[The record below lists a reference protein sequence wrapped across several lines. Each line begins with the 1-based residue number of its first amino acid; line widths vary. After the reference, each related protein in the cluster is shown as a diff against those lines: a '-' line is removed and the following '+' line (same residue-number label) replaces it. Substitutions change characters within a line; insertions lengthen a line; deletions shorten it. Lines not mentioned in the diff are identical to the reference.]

1 MRRTGGAGVI
11 NNRTVITAKYR
22 GRGLLGH
29 AATNDS
35 LSSSPRT
42 RTCAPRIARSEG
54 VTTHG
59 CFNHARFGILVS
71 AHARYHDAVLPLGL
85 FVEELYLCLE
95 VILRNRTWRTLKVK
109 VRNPISV
116 V

>member
-1 MRRTGGAGVI
+1 MGVSVCV
-11 NNRTVITAKYR
+11 RV
-22 GRGLLGH
+22 
-29 AATNDS
+29 
-35 LSSSPRT
+35 
-42 RTCAPRIARSEG
+42 G
-54 VTTHG
+54 VCHG

-109 VRNPISV
+109 VRKPISV

>member
-1 MRRTGGAGVI
+1 MGSTNKYTGDGSQSH
-11 NNRTVITAKYR
+11 T
-22 GRGLLGH
+22 
-29 AATNDS
+29 
-35 LSSSPRT
+35 SSPEGQPGLVERMVSVPLEVT
-42 RTCAPRIARSEG
+42 WCTTC
-54 VTTHG
+54 TDHG

-109 VRNPISV
+109 VRKPFSIV
-116 V
+116 

>member
-1 MRRTGGAGVI
+1 MHDPFHPRSTLGAKIIISHPQASVSAGVNGTKCI
-11 NNRTVITAKYR
+11 PPTLYIMATAAFA
-22 GRGLLGH
+22 L
-29 AATNDS
+29 
-35 LSSSPRT
+35 
-42 RTCAPRIARSEG
+42 
-54 VTTHG
+54 HG

-71 AHARYHDAVLPLGL
+71 AHARYHDAVLPVGL

-109 VRNPISV
+109 VRKPISV

>member
-1 MRRTGGAGVI
+1 MMSMLKSYI
-11 NNRTVITAKYR
+11 
-22 GRGLLGH
+22 
-29 AATNDS
+29 
-35 LSSSPRT
+35 P
-42 RTCAPRIARSEG
+42 
-54 VTTHG
+54 VTTCCYVCHG

-95 VILRNRTWRTLKVK
+95 VILRDRTWRTLKVK
-109 VRNPISV
+109 IRKLISV